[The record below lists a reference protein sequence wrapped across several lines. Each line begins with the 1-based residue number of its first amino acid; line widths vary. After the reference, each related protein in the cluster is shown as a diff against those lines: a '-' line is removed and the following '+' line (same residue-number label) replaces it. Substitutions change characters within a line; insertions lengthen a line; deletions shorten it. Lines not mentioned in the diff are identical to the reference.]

1 MNARQ
6 RREQIEVWLKVK
18 TMMRHLLSYFG
29 PLRPSCLSPEVGIEI
44 HKQIGHYFEKQLVIS
59 NMQVKYNVG
68 AHVIAKKGGTKQV
81 VKHLQKQ
88 DKFVEFHAFSRES
101 SATY

>member
-1 MNARQ
+1 
-6 RREQIEVWLKVK
+6 
-18 TMMRHLLSYFG
+18 
-29 PLRPSCLSPEVGIEI
+29 
-44 HKQIGHYFEKQLVIS
+44 
-59 NMQVKYNVG
+59 MQVKYNVG